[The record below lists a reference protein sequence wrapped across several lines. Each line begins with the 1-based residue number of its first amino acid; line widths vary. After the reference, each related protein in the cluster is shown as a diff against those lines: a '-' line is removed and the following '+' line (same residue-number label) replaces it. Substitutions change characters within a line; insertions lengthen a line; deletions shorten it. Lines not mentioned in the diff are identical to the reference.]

1 MTNNYGYLME
11 NFYEYNHTG
20 AQMRSLK

>member
-11 NFYEYNHTG
+11 KFYEYNHTDT
-20 AQMRSLK
+20 QMRSLK